1 MEEKRVNFYP
11 GALTINNALRYNA
24 SIGGEIMATLAQ
36 GLRASGSYEESKRH
50 RRNSLTG
57 AGDSQR
63 LALSSHLSNQKG
75 ESIVDYRNIAYI
87 MHWADHTVISN

>member
-1 MEEKRVNFYP
+1 
-11 GALTINNALRYNA
+11 
-24 SIGGEIMATLAQ
+24 MATLAQ
-36 GLRASGSYEESKRH
+36 GLLASGSYEESKRQ

-75 ESIVDYRNIAYI
+75 EPIVDY
-87 MHWADHTVISN
+87 